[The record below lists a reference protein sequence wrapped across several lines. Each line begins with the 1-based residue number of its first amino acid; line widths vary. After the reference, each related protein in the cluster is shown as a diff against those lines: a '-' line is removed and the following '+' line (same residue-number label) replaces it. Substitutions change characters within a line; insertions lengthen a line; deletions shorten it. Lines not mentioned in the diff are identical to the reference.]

1 MEKTSAP
8 DGTLVNE
15 KQQKVKNIC
24 KRTPATQCSIPNTK
38 YHPEFHF
45 HSHSTSSIMSSIRY
59 EETEK
64 RRKLTTACASLA
76 MNVCVC
82 VCVSVGVAQILYA
95 CPRSPAPCRHIP
107 YLHYRK
113 SSRWTRLVSLLQTM
127 PLLVRASRLN
137 SRFWHPL
144 LSVCSRNTSTRCHG
158 QDNSEIIDAWE
169 SPKFWKGK
177 VKDSF
182 RGQTL
187 IDISYSVW

>member
-1 MEKTSAP
+1 MGEKLRLGWKKTSAP

-76 MNVCVC
+76 MNVCEC
-82 VCVSVGVAQILYA
+82 VCECGGCTDTLRVSQESCTLPPHTIFALQKVQPLDSFGQFATNNATFGAGQSIEFPIL
-95 CPRSPAPCRHIP
+95 
-107 YLHYRK
+107 
-113 SSRWTRLVSLLQTM
+113 
-127 PLLVRASRLN
+127 AS
-137 SRFWHPL
+137 FTFCL
-144 LSVCSRNTSTRCHG
+144 LSKHIHQMPWSRE
-158 QDNSEIIDAWE
+158 Q
-169 SPKFWKGK
+169 
-177 VKDSF
+177 
-182 RGQTL
+182 
-187 IDISYSVW
+187 